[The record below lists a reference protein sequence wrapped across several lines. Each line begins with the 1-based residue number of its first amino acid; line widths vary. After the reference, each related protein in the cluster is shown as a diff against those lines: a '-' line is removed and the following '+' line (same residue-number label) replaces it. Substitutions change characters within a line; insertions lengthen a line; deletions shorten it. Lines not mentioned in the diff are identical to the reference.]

1 MNDPRSTSSDDDRI
15 AAIVERALEHGDC
28 DADLDLAAL
37 CGTRSD
43 LVPAVREALAI
54 ARSLDSMA
62 PLANDP
68 LAGTVLGERYQL
80 GERIGAGAMGAVH
93 RARDRVLRRDV
104 AIKLLHPGVFASDDA
119 QARFLREAELLAT
132 LSHPHVVA
140 IFDRGRTDGGIAW
153 IAMELV
159 DGVPLSRLIGDGDV
173 ATQVRRCAEVA
184 DALAAAHARGI
195 CHRDVKPSNVLI
207 RRDGRAALVDF
218 GIAARAEDS
227 GLTATHA
234 TIGTPHYLPPE
245 RAKGRVPP
253 DARQDVYSLGAT
265 LWHLLAGRPPFEGD
279 AHAVLAQLQ
288 SSLPIAL
295 RAANPSVP
303 RDLEAIVDRA
313 MDPRPER
320 RYATGADFAAD
331 LRAFLD
337 GRPVAAR
344 PLSSLARRWRRV
356 RQRPAPALA
365 GLAALLLVAL
375 GVASFAVAARDAE
388 ARELARAKLLRERIA
403 TIPALLAIEGDPA
416 ARPIDSPKSVAASRR
431 LLDEILELGEHLDA
445 RMLRASL
452 RLDLGEH
459 GPAAD
464 DVEAIARGAPSPYAR
479 ALAERYRNAR
489 PDVRGVLAVDLA
501 QLPERSTDVDRFLA
515 GHHALRLRDVATFE
529 AVAAELEQAAT
540 TIPAAA
546 ELRAIALTA
555 VASASLDQ
563 PRRRQRLF
571 QQVLDESLAHAQRNG
586 ASARTQHAI
595 GTALLGLGRYA
606 DAVVPLRESAR
617 LQPGRYGPLQNL
629 GLALYGAGRFEE
641 SLAVVRDA
649 IAARPD
655 RWEARH
661 TLARVQCA
669 LDRHDDAIR
678 SAEAIGGDELPG
690 WVKPY
695 LLGQIAVQR
704 AHAALRNSDVASAR
718 AHAQAALDAFATARE
733 AGASATRVGAS
744 AAYARALVDDDRT
757 RALGA
762 FLEELGDQVDNP
774 VQLANLAV
782 LLDPGQSL
790 PAKAVEALRVVFLR
804 QAVVRA
810 PGRPDFLEL
819 LEHAVAG
826 EPAGKTG
833 NDGR

>member
-1 MNDPRSTSSDDDRI
+1 MDDPRSTSSDDDRI

-28 DADLDLAAL
+28 DADLDLAVL
-37 CGTRSD
+37 CGTRTD

-54 ARSLDSMA
+54 ARSLDGMA
-62 PLANDP
+62 PLAADP
-68 LAGTVLGERYQL
+68 LAGTVLGDRYEL

-140 IFDRGRTDGGIAW
+140 VHDRGRTAGGIAW

-159 DGVPLSRLIGDGDV
+159 DGVPLSRLIGEDDV

-207 RRDGRAALVDF
+207 RKDGRAALVDF
-218 GIAARAEDS
+218 GIAVRAEDS

-245 RAKGRVPP
+245 RARGRVAP

-279 AHAVLAQLQ
+279 THAVLAQLQ
-288 SSLPIAL
+288 SSLPMAL
-295 RAANPSVP
+295 RAVSPSVP

-313 MDPRPER
+313 MDPRPQR

-331 LRAFLD
+331 LRAFHD

-344 PLSSLARRWRRV
+344 PLSPLARRWRRV

-365 GLAALLLVAL
+365 ALAALLLVAF

-388 ARELARAKLLRERIA
+388 ARGIARKKLLRERIT
-403 TIPALLAIEGDPA
+403 TIPALLTIEGEPA
-416 ARPIDSPKSVAASRR
+416 SRPIDGPESVAASLR
-431 LLDEILELGEHLDA
+431 LLDSILELGEDLDA

-452 RLDLGEH
+452 RLDCGEH
-459 GPAAD
+459 RAAAD
-464 DVEAIARGAPSPYAR
+464 DVAAIASIAPSPYTE
-479 ALAERYRNAR
+479 ALVERYRSAK

-501 QLPERSTDVDRFLA
+501 QLPARSTDVDRFLA
-515 GHHALRLRDVATFE
+515 GHHALRLRDVASFE
-529 AVAAELEQAAT
+529 AVARELAQARASV
-540 TIPAAA
+540 PAAG

-555 VASASLDQ
+555 VASTLLDQ
-563 PRRRQRLF
+563 PNRRRRLF
-571 QQVLDESLAHAQRNG
+571 QQVLDESLAHAQERG

-595 GTALLGLGRYA
+595 GSALLGLGRYA
-606 DAVVPLRESAR
+606 DAVVPLGESVR
-617 LQPGRYGPLQNL
+617 LQPGRFGPLQNL
-629 GLALYGAGRFEE
+629 GLALYGAGRFDEALE
-641 SLAVVRDA
+641 HLSAA
-649 IAARPD
+649 IRIRPD

-661 TLARVQCA
+661 SLARVLCA
-669 LDRHDDAIR
+669 MNRFDDATH
-678 SAEAIGGDELPG
+678 SAEAIDGVELPR

-704 AHAALRNSDVASAR
+704 AHASLRIADP
-718 AHAQAALDAFATARE
+718 ATARSHAQDAIRSFQASGE
-733 AGASATRVGAS
+733 QGAPRARIEPS
-744 AAYARALVDDDRT
+744 AAYAQALVDEDQA
-757 RALGA
+757 RALTS
-762 FLEELGDQVDNP
+762 FLAELGDQVDNP
-774 VQLANLAV
+774 VHLANLAV
-782 LLDPGQSL
+782 LLPTDKTL
-790 PAKAVEALRVVFLR
+790 TPAAVAALRLVFLR
-804 QAVVRA
+804 QAAARA
-810 PGRPDFLEL
+810 PGRLEIVEL

-826 EPAGKTG
+826 GPPANPG